1 MKRWY
6 LMMGLA
12 VACVAFI
19 LLMVMVRGLLANYE
33 SIPTTQHDVLHKGTS
48 GTLKPERRVGTN
60 IFTVSF
66 KVYRPGQRQSI
77 EVHDGLEHVNLVKGD
92 KYSREVNK
100 ACDEG
105 ALAAVTLKVVDEVG
119 DAVADVD
126 VRGGFWN
133 NGAKGHGFNT
143 KTDHD
148 GFVQL
153 SDTCYADMH
162 CELEKAGYYQTALI
176 YNFFQ
181 AGFDCARGG
190 RWIPW
195 NPTVEVVIKRIR
207 RPVAMYVR
215 DQGEGTAL
223 PLVGVPMGYD
233 LSVGDLVAPYGRG
246 KTRDFDVTF
255 FRDGTNR
262 FWTSLELVLSNQ
274 DSYAGFYKVPC
285 DSYSVFRSPYH
296 ADTND
301 VYQHEVCFTFRHP
314 GGKGRYVD
322 GTMRATDCLVLR
334 TRTRSDAQGR
344 LVGAHYGKIY
354 GPLDF
359 GLSDKSPGT
368 MNIRHYFNPNE
379 NDSNL
384 ECCRTNNLMKTTDR
398 DHGCRP

>member
-1 MKRWY
+1 MKRWH
-6 LMMGLA
+6 LLMGL
-12 VACVAFI
+12 VIACVAFV
-19 LLMVMVRGLLANYE
+19 LLMVMVHGFYANHESLAPSPCN
-33 SIPTTQHDVLHKGTS
+33 SLHKGTP
-48 GTLKPERRVGTN
+48 GILELGHHAGTN
-60 IFTVSF
+60 NLMASSR
-66 KVYRPGQRQSI
+66 VYRSGKGQSI
-77 EVHDGLEHVNLVKGD
+77 EVHEGLDPVNLVKGD

-100 ACDEG
+100 ARDEG
-105 ALAAVTLKVVDEVG
+105 AMAAVTLRIVDETGAPVPETS
-119 DAVADVD
+119 VN
-126 VRGGFWN
+126 GGFLN
-133 NGAKGHGFNT
+133 NGEKAHRIAAM
-143 KTDHD
+143 TDAD
-148 GFVQL
+148 GLARLVDRCGDYMQCTL
-153 SDTCYADMH
+153 N
-162 CELEKAGYYQTALI
+162 KAGYYETWVT
-176 YNFFQ
+176 YHFFQ
-181 AGFDCARGG
+181 AGFDCAKDG

-207 RPVAMYVR
+207 RPVDMYVK
-215 DQGEGTAL
+215 DQGGGMEL
-223 PLVGVPMGYD
+223 PLAGVPMGYD
-233 LSVGDLVAPYGRG
+233 LSVGDLIAPYGRG
-246 KTRDFDVTF
+246 ETRDFDVTF

-262 FWTSLELVLSNQ
+262 FWTSLELVLSNR

-301 VYQHEVCFTFRHP
+301 VYQHEVRFALRHP

-322 GTMRATDCLVLR
+322 GTMRANECLVLR
-334 TRTRSDAQGR
+334 TRTRVDEQGH